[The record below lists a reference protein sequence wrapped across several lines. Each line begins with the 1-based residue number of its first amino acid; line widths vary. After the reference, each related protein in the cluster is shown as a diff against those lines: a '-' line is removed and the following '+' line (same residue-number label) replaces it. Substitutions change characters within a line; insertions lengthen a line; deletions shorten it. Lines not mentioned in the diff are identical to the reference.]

1 VAGFSARRSISQY
14 RFSATE
20 LAPAFA
26 AAGSPAL
33 IRRLGIVQVL
43 EARKFLF
50 ISMARNFAE
59 KRIGG
64 SHRSAQNA
72 AHSRIPSPSYY
83 TDAACRTGHQTD

>member
-20 LAPAFA
+20 LSPAFA

-43 EARKFLF
+43 EARKFLSYF
-50 ISMARNFAE
+50 YGAE
-59 KRIGG
+59 LRRKAHRGIAPERAKR
-64 SHRSAQNA
+64 
-72 AHSRIPSPSYY
+72 SP
-83 TDAACRTGHQTD
+83 